1 MKITAL
7 VCLLV
12 AGAGVETRATE
23 ITVVVAGAGGSAE
36 GPVCLNPG
44 AKVSLV
50 PVEGRNYVSYTDS
63 KGKAVISFPGSRSF
77 VIEVTAGPGQ
87 YAATNR
93 MYGQMDHTIS
103 VYMGPSPAYAYE
115 DVLGV
120 DGEAIRH
127 VAADLEQGISKELK
141 ASFSGPE
148 IDQLIEKAA
157 GQGGLPKEQADEYR
171 AALHAIR
178 SAQVKPAPIPPT
190 TPPRRWI
197 RRQ

>member
-36 GPVCLNPG
+36 GPVCVNPG

-50 PVEGRNYVSYTDS
+50 PVEGRSYVGYTDS
-63 KGKAVISFPGSRSF
+63 KGKVVIAFPGSRSF

-87 YAATNR
+87 YAATSR

-103 VYMGPSPAYAYE
+103 VYMGPSPVYAYE
-115 DVLGV
+115 DELGI

-127 VAADLEQGISKELK
+127 VAADLEHGISKEMK
-141 ASFSGPE
+141 ASFSGSE
-148 IDQLIEKAA
+148 IDKLIEQAA
-157 GQGGLPKEQADEYR
+157 ARGSITTEIADEYR
-171 AALHAIR
+171 KAIR
-178 SAQVKPAPIPPT
+178 NIRAAPIKSLTKPQTVPS
-190 TPPRRWI
+190 RRWI
-197 RRQ
+197 RRL